1 MFSQRN
7 VSIFSCLA
15 MVVLGFGCER
25 KPAQQTNVAP
35 PPAKADEEKSDRQA
49 LSEFLNK
56 DSRTSSASPSG
67 LPTGHPPINGALPE
81 PSADDLAALP
91 PGHPPITAAPR
102 QEPRGNPAGAAELKF
117 DAPESWKPQPLTSPM
132 RKAHYILPRAEGD
145 ARDAELLLFYF
156 GMGEGGTVQ
165 ANLDR
170 WKGMFV
176 GTDGGALPKD
186 ASTVETFDI
195 DGLKVTL
202 LNVTGRYVESNM
214 MMGTQS
220 PPTETDYRMTAAVVE
235 TPSGP
240 WFFRAVG
247 PAATMSRHETA
258 MREMLN
264 TVRQ

>member
-1 MFSQRN
+1 MLIQRI
-7 VSIFSCLA
+7 VTIFACTVIVA
-15 MVVLGFGCER
+15 LGFGCER
-25 KPAQQTNVAP
+25 KPAKQTTVAP
-35 PPAKADEEKSDRQA
+35 PAAKADEEKSDRQA

-56 DSRTSSASPSG
+56 DSKTSGASPSG
-67 LPTGHPPINGALPE
+67 LPTGHPPISGAAPE
-81 PSADDLAALP
+81 PSPDDLAALP

-102 QEPRGNPAGAAELKF
+102 QEPRGAATGAAELKF
-117 DAPESWKPQPLTSPM
+117 DAPENWKPQPLTSPM

-176 GTDGGALPKD
+176 GADGGALPKE
-186 ASTVETFDI
+186 ASTVESFDVE
-195 DGLKVTL
+195 GLKVTL

-220 PPTETDYRMTAAVVE
+220 PPTDSDFRMTAAVVE
-235 TPSGP
+235 TPIGP

-247 PAATMSRHETA
+247 PAATMSQHETA
-258 MREMLN
+258 MREMLK